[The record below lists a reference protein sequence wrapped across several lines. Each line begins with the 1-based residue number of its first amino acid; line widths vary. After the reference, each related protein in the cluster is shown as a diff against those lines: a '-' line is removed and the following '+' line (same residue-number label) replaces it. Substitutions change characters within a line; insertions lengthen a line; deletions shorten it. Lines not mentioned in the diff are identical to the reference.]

1 MADRAFTDARLHRHV
16 AIEITD
22 VTAGADFVRHGLGI
36 ALLPRGVVGPHDD
49 LTTLPITG
57 AELDWSISLA
67 IPDNRTPSTA
77 ARAFEQFVDRHLD

>member
-22 VTAGADFVRHGLGI
+22 ITAGADFVRHGLGI

-49 LTTLPITG
+49 LTMLPITG

-67 IPDNRTPSTA
+67 TPDNRTPSTA
-77 ARAFEQFVDRHLD
+77 ARAFEQFVDRHLN